1 MSHEIQVKIN
11 FNKERSFCYYNK
23 KGKRIR
29 VYNGNNFN
37 QNLFPNKEKNL
48 DKRKSLL
55 KELKTLIENNLNYSI
70 QKDYNLNED
79 PRDVFYEQS
88 IFKERIAVKL
98 FEHPKIGSKSVALEI
113 ANLIRDKQSKGKSC
127 VLGLAT
133 GSSPISIYSEL
144 VRMHKEEKL
153 SFHNVITFNL
163 DEYFPMQPNS
173 RHSYH
178 KFMFDFLFDHIDIQK
193 KNINIPRGDLNPNY
207 IESHC
212 VDFENK
218 IKLAGGL
225 DFQLLGIG
233 RNGHIGFNEP
243 GSIESSVTRKVKIE
257 ETTRFDAADEFTGIE
272 KVPKDAISMGIKTI
286 LKAKRITLVAWGD
299 SKSNIVK
306 KSVEEK
312 RNELVPASL
321 LQNHPNCTFILD
333 KESASSLNRIRC
345 PWVYTNINKK
355 PKNKL
360 STSIVGWSDINIKK
374 AVIWLSIKKNKP
386 ILQLTDEDYNE
397 NGMGGIFE
405 NYKSAYD
412 TNILVF
418 NMLEHSITG
427 WPGGKPNSDDSYRPE
442 RSKPYKK
449 RVLIFSPHPDDDVI
463 SMGGTF
469 SRLINQGHDVH
480 VAYQTSGNIAVSNEK
495 VLEIA
500 EVIKRLTV
508 SLSTNELNK
517 LMSDGKNKLEKNH
530 IVWGTNFHNSLKSL
544 ITEKIDIDRD
554 NTLNKIKGIIRKS
567 EALQACNYIGLEKNK
582 IYNLDMPFYQTGK
595 IKKKDLSSADI
606 KVVQN
611 LINRIKPHQI
621 YAAGDLSD
629 PHGTH
634 RLCLRSIYKSIDNLK
649 SKSFMKNCNVWL
661 YSGAWDEWRI
671 DEIDMAVPL
680 SPKQILKKR
689 RAIYKHLS
697 QKDVIIFPGQDSRE
711 FWQRAEDRNKN
722 TAKLF
727 SDLGLAKYGS
737 MEAFKRYYF

>member
-1 MSHEIQVKIN
+1 MSHEIKIN

-29 VYNGNNFN
+29 IYNGNNFN
-37 QNLFPNKEKNL
+37 KNLFPNKEKNL
-48 DKRKSLL
+48 DKRKTLL
-55 KELKTLIENNLNYSI
+55 YELKTLIENNLNSSI
-70 QKDYNLNED
+70 QVNNLKEKS
-79 PRDVFYEQS
+79 RDNLYEQS
-88 IFKERIAVKL
+88 IFKERVPVNL
-98 FEHPKIGSKSVALEI
+98 FEHQKIGSKSVALEI
-113 ANLIRDKQSKGKSC
+113 ANLIRDKQSKGKDC

-133 GSSPISIYSEL
+133 GSSPISIYKEL
-144 VRMHKEEKL
+144 IRMHREEKL

-193 KNINIPRGDLNPNY
+193 KNINIPRGDVDPNN
-207 IESHC
+207 IERHC
-212 VDFENK
+212 LEFENK
-218 IKLAGGL
+218 IKFAGGL

-243 GSIESSVTRKVKIE
+243 GSIESSITRKVKIE
-257 ETTRFDAADEFTGIE
+257 LTTRFDAADEFSGINN
-272 KVPKDAISMGIKTI
+272 VPKDAISMGVKTI
-286 LKAKRITLVAWGD
+286 LEAKRIVLVAWGD
-299 SKSNIVK
+299 NKANIIK
-306 KSVEEK
+306 KSIEEK
-312 RNELVPASL
+312 ENELIPASL
-321 LQNHPNCTFILD
+321 LQKHPNCSFILD
-333 KESASSLNRIRC
+333 RESASCLNRMIC
-345 PWVYTNINKK
+345 PWVYTNISKK
-355 PKNKL
+355 SKNKL

-374 AVIWLSIKKNKP
+374 AVTWLSLKKKKP

-405 NYKSAYD
+405 TYKSSYD
-412 TNILVF
+412 TNIHVF

-442 RSKPYKK
+442 RSKPNKK

-480 VAYQTSGNIAVSNEK
+480 VAYQTAGNIAVSDEK

-500 EVIKRLTV
+500 ELIRRLTT
-508 SLSTNELNK
+508 SLSTTDINK
-517 LMSDGKNKLEKNH
+517 LIRDGKKKLVKKH
-530 IVWGTNFHNSLKSL
+530 TIWGTNFHDGLKSL
-544 ITEKIDIDRD
+544 LTEKIDFKGYSIV
-554 NTLNKIKGIIRKS
+554 NKIKGIIRKS
-567 EALQACNYIGLEKNK
+567 EAMQACNYIGLEKDK
-582 IYNLDMPFYQTGK
+582 IHNLDMPFYQTGK
-595 IKKKDLSSADI
+595 IKKKELSSLDI
-606 KVVQN
+606 KIVQN
-611 LINRIKPHQI
+611 LINKIKPHQI

-634 RLCLRSIYKSIDNLK
+634 RLCLRSIYNSIDNLK
-649 SKSFMKNCNVWL
+649 SKSFMRNCYVWL
-661 YSGAWDEWRI
+661 YKGAWDEWRI

-680 SPKQILKKR
+680 SPNQILKKR

-697 QKDVIIFPGQDSRE
+697 QKDVVIFPGNDKRE
-711 FWQRAEDRNKN
+711 FWQRAEDRNIN

-727 SDLGLAKYGS
+727 SELGLAKYGA